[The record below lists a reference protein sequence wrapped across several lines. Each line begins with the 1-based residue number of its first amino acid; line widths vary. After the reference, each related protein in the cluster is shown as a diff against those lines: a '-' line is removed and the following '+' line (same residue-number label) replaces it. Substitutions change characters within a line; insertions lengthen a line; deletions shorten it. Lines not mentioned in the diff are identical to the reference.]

1 MNKHSSGRLDCRS
14 PQCFGG
20 RALVRWL
27 PGLTVALALSPVL
40 LAPAAQAES
49 PPTLTLNRPQDQSRF
64 RVTTFASGLS
74 FPTSMASL
82 SDGSLLVATNNGL
95 SIFGSPTGNLLRL
108 VDSDDDGFADGA
120 PTVLATGFPGAVTS
134 VRRVDDLVL
143 TLSSTQERIS
153 LWRTGATP
161 SSPLIPAG
169 SLNFSFPGGFSHS
182 TYALAARVAPSNP
195 SAVEVFFNL
204 GGQGNNS
211 STTATVGLAGDGSGV
226 VMAATQLAAN
236 SIHRLTLTATGL
248 GSQLSGAVQQVAKGL
263 RNAAGMVF
271 AANGDLLLHDNGI
284 DTPGNP
290 DVSLSS
296 DELNR
301 IAAADLGVV
310 IPDFGFPNTYVSAAT
325 GQTIANG
332 VVVCDGIC
340 ATPGVTPP
348 RLAFRP
354 IGTERSEGAVEIALA
369 PPGFPADFAGGVFS
383 AFFGKFA
390 GGAANDE
397 NPVVFSDPATGTYF
411 HFIPNQ
417 LLGHPNGLMARGNSL
432 FLTDLDYG
440 GNLGGTT
447 KGTIYQITNL
457 DSPPPPPP
465 PPTEVPAPLPLLGA
479 AAFLRIRRLRELAQ
493 GLESR
498 RSSQT

>member
-1 MNKHSSGRLDCRS
+1 MNKHSSGFLAGCLPQRS
-14 PQCFGG
+14 G
-20 RALVRWL
+20 RRNLLFWL
-27 PGLTVALALSPVL
+27 PGLAAALALSPAV
-40 LAPAAQAES
+40 LAPPAQAQT
-49 PPTLTLNRPQDQSRF
+49 PPTLILNRPEDQARF

-82 SDGSLLVATNNGL
+82 ADGSLLVATNNGP

-108 VDSDDDGFADGA
+108 VDLDQDGLADGA
-120 PTVLATGFPGAVTS
+120 PTVLATGFPGSVTS
-134 VRRVDDLVL
+134 VRRVDDLVMA
-143 TLSSTQERIS
+143 LSSTQERIS

-169 SLNFSFPGGFSHS
+169 SLSFSFPGGFSHS

-195 SAVEVFFNL
+195 AAVEVFFNL
-204 GGQGNNS
+204 GGQGNFS
-211 STTATVGLAGDGSGV
+211 STTATVGLSGDGAGV

-248 GSQLSGAVQQVAKGL
+248 GSQLSGVVQQVARGL

-284 DTPGNP
+284 DTPNNQ

-301 IAAADLGVV
+301 IPAADLGVV
-310 IPDFGFPNTYVSAAT
+310 IHDFGFPNTYVSAAT

-332 VVVCDGIC
+332 VAVCDGIC

-348 RLAFRP
+348 RLVFRP
-354 IGTERSEGAVEIALA
+354 IGSERSEGAVELALA
-369 PPGFPADFAGGVFS
+369 PSGFPADFAGGVFS

-397 NPVVFSDPATGTYF
+397 NPVVFSHPATGTYF

-417 LLGHPNGLMARGNSL
+417 LLGHPNGLMASGNSL
-432 FLTDLDYG
+432 FLSDLDYG

-465 PPTEVPAPLPLLGA
+465 TEVPAPLPLLGA
-479 AAFLRIRRLRELAQ
+479 AGFLRIRRLQELAR
-493 GLESR
+493 GLEAHRPGR
-498 RSSQT
+498 RAR